1 MNPCP
6 RCGVVAEPIF
16 VHGHTICPN
25 CHQIPEFGDCCQGQ
39 GEEECKDAEDPD
51 DKA

>member
-39 GEEECKDAEDPD
+39 GEEEWKDAEDPD